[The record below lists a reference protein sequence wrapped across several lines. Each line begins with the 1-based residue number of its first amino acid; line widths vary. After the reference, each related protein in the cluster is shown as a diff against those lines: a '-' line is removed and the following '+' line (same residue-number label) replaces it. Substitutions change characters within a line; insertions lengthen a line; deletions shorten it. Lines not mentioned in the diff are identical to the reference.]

1 MIHKLR
7 FLVLVSLAVLLAPF
21 AVAETIRFDPPNVTA
36 GHSVD
41 ATLSGV
47 WPNGCLPAAKGFVVD
62 GSTITLHL
70 DATSPLGVLCSQNLP
85 PYSRSWHL
93 GVLPAG
99 GYTVIAVADQGST
112 SSELAR
118 APLIVRDA
126 ETLFISPYAV
136 PTSGGPIGLANP
148 FFLAGATLTIGGVTV
163 PANSE
168 VDGALFA
175 NAPPHATGVVDVAV
189 NAANGTVAS
198 KAALIYYDPSAADP
212 AVFEPILFPISFQ
225 GPGAFGSQWI
235 TESFLYSSGSA
246 ANIRDALPCAGCSTG
261 SSAAFFR
268 DPLPCAGCSTMFT
281 LGTSRLI
288 NNGNPWG
295 HVLYALR
302 GTTGALELASRIR
315 DTSRQAITAG
325 TEVPVV
331 RERDFR
337 GLLRFM
343 NIPVDPKYRIT
354 LRLWALGDYPQ
365 YIFAI
370 DAVPALQNSL
380 SLTRIPGTSMW
391 FGSADVTATIQ
402 LAAGNPTNLLVTPS
416 PYGSNNPAFTPP
428 IWGMLSITNNDT
440 QQVTIVSAQ

>member
-1 MIHKLR
+1 MMNSPKLR
-7 FLVLVSLAVLLAPF
+7 FPVLVSLAVLLAPF
-21 AVAETIRFDPPNVTA
+21 AAAETIRFDPPNVTA

-47 WPNGCLPAAKGFVVD
+47 WRDGCLPVAKGFVVD

-70 DATSPLGVLCSQNLP
+70 DATRPPGVFCAQLVSA
-85 PYSRSWHL
+85 YSRSWHL

-99 GYTVIAVADQGST
+99 GYMVIAVADAGST
-112 SSELAR
+112 STELTR

-126 ETLFISPYAV
+126 ETLTISPYAV
-136 PTSGGPIGLANP
+136 PMSGGSIGLANP
-148 FFLAGATLTIGGVTV
+148 FFLAAATLTIGGVTV

-175 NAPPHATGVVDVAV
+175 NAPPHAPGVVDVVV
-189 NAANGTVAS
+189 NATNGTVTS
-198 KAALIYYDPSAADP
+198 KAALIYYDPAAADP
-212 AVFEPILFPISFQ
+212 AVFEPILFPLSFQ
-225 GPGAFGSQWI
+225 GPGAFGSQWT
-235 TESFLYSSGSA
+235 TESFISA
-246 ANIRDALPCAGCSTG
+246 NSA
-261 SSAAFFR
+261 AAFFR
-268 DPLPCAGCSTMFT
+268 DPLPCTGCSTTFT

-288 NNGNPWG
+288 NDGNPWG

-302 GTTGALELASRIR
+302 GTTEVLDFASRIR

-337 GLLRFM
+337 ARLRFM
-343 NIPVDPKYRIT
+343 NIPADPKYRVT
-354 LRLWALGDYPQ
+354 LRLWALGDFPQ
-365 YIFAI
+365 YTVGVDSI
-370 DAVPALQNSL
+370 PALQNGL
-380 SLTRIPGTSMW
+380 SLTRISGTSMW
-391 FGSADVTATIQ
+391 FGSMDVTSLVAQ
-402 LAAGNPTNLLVTPS
+402 GSGNPTALLVSPS
-416 PYGSNNPAFTPP
+416 PFSPSSNGPPPP